1 MVTLTNILFA
11 AAPTLDNFIGKMIY
25 ALYEAIGNFG
35 WTVVVFTLILKTV
48 LLPLDIW
55 QKRAT
60 VKNNRIMK
68 KMKPQLAKLQKQ
80 YANDRQTY
88 GAKQMELYKKEG
100 YSLFGAC
107 LPMLATI
114 VIFFVV
120 FSGFNATVKYKNELV
135 TYNLAEAYNELSQE
149 YGGTI
154 PEEVKSETLLE
165 VYNENLEG
173 WLWIK
178 NVYRPDAFFNM
189 VPTYKQYSGTGIGQM
204 RASMPDNF
212 NETGDY
218 NTLLGPVMEEYNMES
233 PLDFKNWNG
242 YLILPILAI
251 GLNMLSMVFMKN
263 SQPEQPVQM
272 GPDGQPMNNA
282 ATMKMMQYIMP
293 LMMGV
298 FAVLYSAAFTIYMFV
313 SALFSVIFNL
323 IFNLINS
330 KVEKKLEQAALPSHR
345 R

>member
-1 MVTLTNILFA
+1 MVTITNFLFA

-25 ALYEAIGNFG
+25 ALYEAIGSFG
-35 WTVVVFTLILKTV
+35 WTVVVFTLILKTI

-68 KMKPQLAKLQKQ
+68 KMKPQLEKLQKQ

-88 GAKQMELYKKEG
+88 SAKQMELYKKEG

-107 LPMLATI
+107 LPMLLTI
-114 VIFFVV
+114 VIFFIV
-120 FSGFNATVKYKNELV
+120 FGGFNATVKYKNEMV
-135 TYNLAEAYNELSQE
+135 TYNLAEAYNDGARGDDL
-149 YGGTI
+149 
-154 PEEVKSETLLE
+154 VA

-178 NVYRPDAFFNM
+178 NVYRPDAPFNV

-218 NTLLGPVMEEYNMES
+218 DTLLGPVMEEYNMNNL
-233 PLDFKNWNG
+233 LDFKNWNG

-251 GLNMLSMVFMKN
+251 ILNLLSMVFMKN
-263 SQPEQPVQM
+263 TQP
-272 GPDGQPMNNA
+272 
-282 ATMKMMQYIMP
+282 
-293 LMMGV
+293 
-298 FAVLYSAAFTIYMFV
+298 
-313 SALFSVIFNL
+313 
-323 IFNLINS
+323 
-330 KVEKKLEQAALPSHR
+330 
-345 R
+345 